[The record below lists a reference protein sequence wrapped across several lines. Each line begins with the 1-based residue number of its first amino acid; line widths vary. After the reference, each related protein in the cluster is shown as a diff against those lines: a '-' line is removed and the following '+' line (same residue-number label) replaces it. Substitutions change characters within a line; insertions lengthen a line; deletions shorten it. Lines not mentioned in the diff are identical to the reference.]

1 PTRPV
6 WLISGAPTS
15 LSYSPV
21 SDCEAAADLHGVI
34 SPVLPTPSQAGHV
47 ISGKRNM
54 KQTRAIPET
63 FLGVGYT
70 RDRAG
75 LPLEAVR
82 VPVPHPAA
90 DQVLIRVAASSLNPL
105 EYKLAD
111 LNFMGRTPPVV
122 LGLDLAGV
130 VAAVGPGVSGVAVGD
145 AVAALADLN
154 GDGGWVATGGS
165 GGEGGYAVARQFLTV
180 GKPPSLSFRNEA
192 ALPMCFLSAFA
203 GLYRALRAGDTVY
216 VPGGGGGVGHLAV
229 QVAARALGAGLVISS
244 GSTPQSIA
252 LARQSG
258 AQHVFDYKRDDIAA
272 EIAKLTGGRGVD
284 VVFDATYSEQGFVQT
299 AQTVRRG
306 GSWVVLGL
314 GPGKAAGL
322 AGARRPVD
330 AIRAERGAR
339 QVNVTLLRHSPDPAT
354 LDSEAQAFLQRGMA
368 LAMEWATQGLVVP
381 HVSQTIDST
390 VEAINA
396 GLQSL
401 KAGRGILGKVAVIV
415 DRDLAAGK

>member
-1 PTRPV
+1 MTRSRQPME
-6 WLISGAPTS
+6 SG
-15 LSYSPV
+15 
-21 SDCEAAADLHGVI
+21 SD
-34 SPVLPTPSQAGHV
+34 
-47 ISGKRNM
+47 M
-54 KQTRAIPET
+54 KQTQTIPET

-82 VPVPHPAA
+82 VPVPQPAV

-130 VAAVGPGVSGVAVGD
+130 VVAVGQGVKGLAVGD
-145 AVAALADLN
+145 AVAAMADLN
-154 GDGGWVATGGS
+154 GDGGWAAGES
-165 GGEGGYAVARQFLTV
+165 AGEGGYAVAPQFLTV
-180 GKPPSLSFRNEA
+180 GKPPSLSFRDAA
-192 ALPMCFLSAFA
+192 ALPMAFLSAFA
-203 GLYRALRAGDTVY
+203 GLYRGVQAGDTVY
-216 VPGGGGGVGHLAV
+216 IPGGGGGVGHLAV
-229 QVAARALGAGLVISS
+229 QMAARALGAGLVISS

-258 AQHVFDYKRDDIAA
+258 AHHVFDYKRDDVAA

-284 VVFDATYSEQGFVQT
+284 VVFDATYSEQGFVET
-299 AQTVRRG
+299 AKTVRRG
-306 GSWVVLGL
+306 GSWIVLGV
-314 GPGKAAGL
+314 GPGKTTRL
-322 AGARRPVD
+322 VETHSPVD
-330 AIRAERGAR
+330 AILAERDTKH
-339 QVNVTLLRHSPDPAT
+339 VNVNLLRYFSEPAT
-354 LDSEAQAFLQRGMA
+354 LNDEARGLLQRGMA

-390 VEAINA
+390 VEEINT

-401 KAGRGILGKVAVIV
+401 KAGHGVLGKVAVIV
-415 DRDLAAGK
+415 DSGLAAGK